1 MTKKFEFGS
10 QARRHVLHIWDGV
23 SRLLAVLSV
32 IVVALLTPAPV
43 AAASPSDDADQ
54 GYTNLGNQT
63 NLHPRA
69 FVQDQ
74 KILISYTNGA
84 RMWMLKATW
93 VLPRV
98 NPEKF
103 DYGSASLKP
112 SKSPKTIPGPNSGW
126 HEVKVLPPSETDGF
140 IRKVADRLVPSQPGH
155 GIFCR
160 FALGEAT
167 LYRNADG
174 QVQLASPTNPA
185 VSVTIDRH
193 YTRQGLASAVATE
206 LETAL
211 RAAHPGR
218 TNFLMAIGHGSRMR
232 LVFLDLTHRQAVVL
246 YLPKNAD
253 NPHEWPWA
261 DSSSARWRF
270 RFRKCGVTGAR

>member
-1 MTKKFEFGS
+1 MGRF
-10 QARRHVLHIWDGV
+10 
-23 SRLLAVLSV
+23 LAVLSV
-32 IVVALLTPAPV
+32 WVVALLT
-43 AAASPSDDADQ
+43 AATAATASPPDDDTEQ
-54 GYTNLGNQT
+54 GFANLGSRT

-69 FVQDQ
+69 FVQDD
-74 KILISYTNGA
+74 KILISYTNGT

-103 DYGSASLKP
+103 DYGSATLAP
-112 SKSPKTIPGPNSGW
+112 SKSPKTIPEPNSGW
-126 HEVKVLPPSETDGF
+126 LEVKVLPPSETDGF
-140 IRKVADRLVPSQPGH
+140 IRKVADRLVPSEPGH

-174 QVQLASPTNPA
+174 QVQLASPTNPP
-185 VSVTIDRH
+185 VNITIDRH
-193 YTRQGLASAVATE
+193 FTRQGLASAVATE